1 MKSAIITGASKGL
14 GKAFAEELYSM
25 GYSVLLIA
33 RSEELLKEITTT
45 LTGNQSA
52 HYLALDLTHPQAPE
66 KIYSWCID
74 HDFKPNILINN
85 AGFACWGYF
94 NSLDLSR
101 QEGMLQVNINTL
113 VSLTHRMLPL
123 MQREPKAYLMN
134 VCSTSAYQ
142 AVPTLALYS
151 ASKAFVRAF
160 SRALRHELKNT
171 TVSVTCL
178 SPGPIAS
185 NFLAEAHMEA
195 MAGTAQKFEMSPL
208 TVAKAGL
215 KAMFH
220 GRAEV
225 VPGFSNA
232 LGVLMTK
239 FVPDFVLEKITENI
253 YKSKLGKA

>member
-14 GKAFAEELYSM
+14 GKAFAEELYEM
-25 GYSVLLIA
+25 GYHVLLIA
-33 RSEELLKEITTT
+33 RSEELLKEVTSA

-52 HYLALDLTHPQAPE
+52 HYLALDLIHSEAPE

-74 HDFKPNILINN
+74 NDFKPDILINN

-94 NSLDLSR
+94 KSLNLAR
-101 QEGMLQVNINTL
+101 QEEMLQVNINTL

-123 MQREPKAYLMN
+123 LQDQPKAYLMN

-142 AVPTLALYS
+142 AIPTLALYS
-151 ASKAFVRAF
+151 ASKAFGRTF
-160 SRALRHELKNT
+160 SRALRHELKDT

-185 NFLAEAHMEA
+185 NFLIEANMEA

-208 TVAKAGL
+208 AVAKAGL
-215 KAMFH
+215 KAMFQ
-220 GRAEV
+220 GRAEA

-232 LGVLMTK
+232 LGVFMSKL
-239 FVPDFVLEKITENI
+239 VPDFLLEKITENI
-253 YKSKLGKA
+253 YKSKLGKR